1 MPLKK
6 TVVYF
11 YPQQKKYLIN
21 WAIPFSQKPKKQE
34 GSQGSDGLPYSL
46 FVRSGK
52 SVKTFSV
59 CQINPCGPNI
69 STEHGTKK
77 HFQNQNQH
85 QIAILNSEPEG
96 YFQFRIRTKL
106 HFWDQNQNQMDVVYP
121 PIDYLVKKNNDFC
134 VQQFPCNDFMMRV
147 VMRVVWKHASL
158 MMRVQKSTL
167 VLWIF
172 NKEVK

>member
-34 GSQGSDGLPYSL
+34 GSQGSDGLPSSL

-121 PIDYLVKKNNDFC
+121 PIDYLVKKTTIFAYNN
-134 VQQFPCNDFMMRV
+134 FP
-147 VMRVVWKHASL
+147 VMISWC
-158 MMRVQKSTL
+158 
-167 VLWIF
+167 VLWCVLFENTHHWWCVFKKTKIF
-172 NKEVK
+172 TLQNGRD